1 MTWVL
6 SNHSHDLLLDGDP
19 EDQRLEIFD
28 SAFDHIFLL
37 DDVLVS
43 FIEIIGNIRKLQWL
57 PDSLFELVNFVQK
70 LLNVLTR
77 LHLDVVVNADLLN
90 ESIIFIWHGKDQTSC
105 YKTYWIF
112 LSASSSFLISE
123 V

>member
-90 ESIIFIWHGKDQTSC
+90 ESIVLYGMVKIKLVVIKLTGFFYPPLQ
-105 YKTYWIF
+105 
-112 LSASSSFLISE
+112 AS
-123 V
+123 